1 MTLAFASGSPRAT
14 DGVAARAAARAAVS
28 RPRTAAAPRVE
39 PHVDQAR
46 TFARAP
52 SARTRLDDALF
63 GLATTLLLV
72 AVALPLPASLSLLA

>member
-1 MTLAFASGSPRAT
+1 MRMNLAFASVSPRAT
-14 DGVAARAAARAAVS
+14 DGVAARAAVS

-46 TFARAP
+46 TVARAP